1 LAHGVEPSAVGTPT
15 AGFSHRSAYGRP
27 RVLRG
32 HWFILASACVAWS
45 CGSDP
50 QSSTLPVFPAGSS
63 GQTIDNPALGSDGS
77 ASGGSG
83 SGSGSGSETN
93 GSNVGTGSGSPE
105 ALPGDAPLLGNM
117 GGAGSDGAGSGTPN
131 VPVDTP
137 LPPACFP
144 VANTGSPTDTDVNI
158 DLGIEL
164 QKIAG
169 FGGMDGAFYP
179 ELTADQVDSAFG
191 NGPGQIGL
199 SIIRVRVPETV
210 ARFPLSVAAAARA
223 SQLGALIMATPWSPP
238 VEMKSNGNLVGGELN
253 VASYGAYADHLLSYR
268 DFMQANGAPLYAISI
283 QNEPDIQVSYESCD
297 WTPQQMVDW
306 VRSQGAKFDGP
317 TLLMA
322 PESTR
327 FDRLW
332 SDPLLQD
339 PEVSA
344 HVDIVGGHVYGN
356 GVADYPLAREQG
368 KEVWMTEHYHDSA
381 NPANQWPL
389 ALGLGTDVHRSMS
402 VNFNAYVWWAIRRAY
417 GLLTEDGVVSK
428 RGYVMA
434 QYSKFVRPGFLR
446 ISATQ
451 PTNTDIAVTAYKS
464 GSQLVVVA
472 LNRSTTAQTINLDV
486 FNGCAAELS
495 RFTTSA
501 NTNLAEGEPVTLI
514 DGRATVTLGAESAT
528 TFVSR

>member
-1 LAHGVEPSAVGTPT
+1 M
-15 AGFSHRSAYGRP
+15 
-27 RVLRG
+27 
-32 HWFILASACVAWS
+32 
-45 CGSDP
+45 
-50 QSSTLPVFPAGSS
+50 
-63 GQTIDNPALGSDGS
+63 DNPALESGSAGSGSSDGS
-77 ASGGSG
+77 GD
-83 SGSGSGSETN
+83 

-105 ALPGDAPLLGNM
+105 AVPGDAPLLGNM
-117 GGAGSDGAGSGTPN
+117 GSAGSAGSVPTETP
-131 VPVDTP
+131 
-137 LPPACFP
+137 PPAACTLI
-144 VANTGSPTDTDVNI
+144 ANTGSATDTDVNI

-169 FGGMDGAFYP
+169 FGGMDGGFYP
-179 ELTADQVDSAFG
+179 ELTAAQVDSAFG

-210 ARFPLSVAAAARA
+210 ARFPVSVAAAARA

-238 VEMKSNGNLVGGELN
+238 VAMKSNGALVGGELN
-253 VASYGAYADHLLSYR
+253 VASYGAYADHLLAYR
-268 DFMQANGAPLYAISI
+268 DFMQANGAPLYAISV

-306 VRSQGAKFDGP
+306 VKSQGAKFDGP

-339 PEVSA
+339 PEVAA

-356 GVADYPLAREQG
+356 GVADYALARDQG

-389 ALGLGTDVHRSMS
+389 ALGLGTDVHRSMT

-434 QYSKFVRPGFLR
+434 QYSKFVRPGFVR
-446 ISATQ
+446 VSATQ
-451 PTNTDIAVTAYKS
+451 PTSTDVAVTAYK
-464 GSQLVVVA
+464 GGGQLVVVA
-472 LNRSTTAQTINLDV
+472 LNRSTTPQAINLDV

-501 NTNLAEGEPVTLI
+501 NANLAEGDAVTLV
-514 DGRATVTLGAESAT
+514 DGRATVTLDAESAT